1 MCLTV
6 NGLEEKCCEE
16 AATGC
21 KTDSKT
27 NPTDLPPEESTT
39 PLKKKAKK
47 KRKLADT
54 AEPPGK

>member
-16 AATGC
+16 GETGC
-21 KTDSKT
+21 KTDSKP